1 MVKNLPANSGYTKD
15 DAGSITALGGSPGV
29 ENGNP
34 LQNSSLKN
42 SMGRAAWCAT
52 VHGAGKGRI

>member
-15 DAGSITALGGSPGV
+15 DAGPITALGRSPGV

-34 LQNSSLKN
+34 LQNSCLKN
-42 SMGRAAWCAT
+42 SMGRGPWCAT
-52 VHGAGKGRI
+52 VRGAGKGRT